1 MDLRQIEYFVVVAR
15 QRNFSRAAQV
25 LGVAQ
30 PALSQQ
36 VKRLEDE
43 LGIQLLDR
51 STRPV
56 TLTDAGE
63 AFQVRAERVL
73 AEARMAREHMREF
86 AGVGR
91 GRLVVGALPALASLW
106 LPAALG
112 AFHEA
117 HPRVEISVREENTE
131 ELARLLGTGQLDLA
145 LLHAVP
151 GMASGGPNLQ
161 GLVMERLF
169 DEELVLIVG
178 ASHPL
183 AGRRSVRLA
192 ELRNEP
198 FVLLAR
204 GSGLAHTVL
213 GAAGAEGFTPQVAA
227 EATSMPTLRALVA
240 AGLGV
245 SVVPRL
251 PARAPGPAV
260 AVLPLRPALPS
271 HSTAVAWRGGLRPS
285 ATTEA
290 LLGYVRGHAQ
300 GLLSR

>member
-1 MDLRQIEYFVVVAR
+1 
-15 QRNFSRAAQV
+15 
-25 LGVAQ
+25 
-30 PALSQQ
+30 
-36 VKRLEDE
+36 
-43 LGIQLLDR
+43 
-51 STRPV
+51 
-56 TLTDAGE
+56 
-63 AFQVRAERVL
+63 
-73 AEARMAREHMREF
+73 
-86 AGVGR
+86 
-91 GRLVVGALPALASLW
+91 
-106 LPAALG
+106 
-112 AFHEA
+112 
-117 HPRVEISVREENTE
+117 
-131 ELARLLGTGQLDLA
+131 
-145 LLHAVP
+145 
-151 GMASGGPNLQ
+151 
-161 GLVMERLF
+161 
-169 DEELVLIVG
+169 
-178 ASHPL
+178 
-183 AGRRSVRLA
+183 
-192 ELRNEP
+192 
-198 FVLLAR
+198 VLLAR